1 MASLDDDASA
11 YESVVSVNSV
21 LFSAGLLLTFV
32 WGYLVNTGRV
42 KHISQSTGAVL
53 IGFIMGIVVRLLGVA
68 DRKEMLG
75 MSAELFYFA
84 LLPPIIFDASFSLN
98 TNMFMSN
105 LTSILTFAFI
115 GTTISAYVTSIGLWT
130 FSTSW
135 LVGLKNTEALR
146 GYCMTFG
153 ALISSTDPVAVMAL
167 MGGSKYR
174 PNKTLHSLVFGSM
187 ERSPVR
193 FLAGTFVKSLVR
205 FEYPSHIVKGI
216 ECSHEEK
223 PQVDEAG
230 FTALTRRRLRTG
242 VTGDGLSIVNW
253 VRLSIVPQ
261 AKILMGIALFVVTFG
276 SVIFGILSGAL
287 VSASYRKSS
296 LVSYPKYEIAGMFL
310 SIYLTFSLAELL
322 GLSGIMAI
330 FFFGLMLCRYNF
342 HNLSKPS
349 QVASKLV
356 FETLAFFSETLVFLY
371 LGVVACMSV
380 GEYHWNLGLILFT
393 LVLIV
398 LARACNVF
406 PLSWLLNH
414 STRYDPISRN
424 SQIVL
429 WLAGI
434 RGAIAFVLM
443 LRVPT
448 RVGDDTRDLLV
459 TTTISVVF
467 VTTLVGG
474 SLVEHV
480 AVMLGELR
488 PAAAPLP
495 TQETSEPEITITDPS
510 AIDPGLFYVPPAASS
525 SRSAA
530 GRVTLSTELG
540 ERLGGALEHV
550 DRTYVQQHLGGA
562 GVDSIGEG
570 SHQRDAIRGEH
581 PAEPGIDIDT
591 YYEDSEA
598 KRLMMGRAVV
608 FE

>member
-174 PNKTLHSLVFGSM
+174 PNKTLHSLVFGESVLNDAVAIVLFAAYQQAYFSA
-187 ERSPVR
+187 RGTSSGLAQSPLLL
-193 FLAGTFVKSLVR
+193 FLT
-205 FEYPSHIVKGI
+205 
-216 ECSHEEK
+216 
-223 PQVDEAG
+223 
-230 FTALTRRRLRTG
+230 
-242 VTGDGLSIVNW
+242 
-253 VRLSIVPQ
+253 
-261 AKILMGIALFVVTFG
+261 VTFG

>member
-11 YESVVSVNSV
+11 YESLVSVNSV

-53 IGFIMGIVVRLLGVA
+53 IGFIMGIVIRLLGVA

-98 TNMFMSN
+98 TNMFMNN

-153 ALISSTDPVAVMAL
+153 ALIS
-167 MGGSKYR
+167 
-174 PNKTLHSLVFGSM
+174 
-187 ERSPVR
+187 
-193 FLAGTFVKSLVR
+193 
-205 FEYPSHIVKGI
+205 I
-216 ECSHEEK
+216 
-223 PQVDEAG
+223 
-230 FTALTRRRLRTG
+230 
-242 VTGDGLSIVNW
+242 
-253 VRLSIVPQ
+253 
-261 AKILMGIALFVVTFG
+261 TFG

-287 VSASYRKSS
+287 VSASYRKSF

-330 FFFGLMLCRYNF
+330 FFFGLMLCRYNL

-349 QVASKLV
+349 QVASRLV

-371 LGVVACMSV
+371 LGVVACMSI

-443 LRVPT
+443 LRVPS

-488 PAAAPLP
+488 PAAGPLP

-510 AIDPGLFYVPPAASS
+510 AADPGLFYVA
-525 SRSAA
+525 
-530 GRVTLSTELG
+530 
-540 ERLGGALEHV
+540 
-550 DRTYVQQHLGGA
+550 
-562 GVDSIGEG
+562 
-570 SHQRDAIRGEH
+570 
-581 PAEPGIDIDT
+581 
-591 YYEDSEA
+591 
-598 KRLMMGRAVV
+598 
-608 FE
+608 